1 MAQKLIRKKYIMYAF
16 SIYIFLLLQLL
27 EVFVLAYFYKF

>member
-1 MAQKLIRKKYIMYAF
+1 MAQKLIKKKYIMYPF

-27 EVFVLAYFYKF
+27 EVFVLAHSYKF